1 MGRLGRMGVIFL
13 VLLLAGSLLA
23 LAIGLASAWLVAAV
37 AAAAAFALLVL
48 AGLVWRGRRPG
59 FTRVERQQIFGRW
72 HD

>member
-23 LAIGLASAWLVAAV
+23 LAIGVASAWPVAV
-37 AAAAAFALLVL
+37 AAALALLLL
-48 AGLVWRGRRPG
+48 AGLVWRGRQPG
-59 FTRVERQQIFGRW
+59 FTRAERQQIFGRW